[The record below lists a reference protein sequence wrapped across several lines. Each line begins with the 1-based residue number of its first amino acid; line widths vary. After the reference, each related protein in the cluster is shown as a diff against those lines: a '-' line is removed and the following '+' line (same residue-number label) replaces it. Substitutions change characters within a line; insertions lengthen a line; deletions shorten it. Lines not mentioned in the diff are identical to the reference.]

1 MGSHLFCV
9 CREREEEERGERE
22 NRKMMEKKREREATI
37 YICDPAVIYKDC
49 LLRMRRDKE
58 ELI

>member
-1 MGSHLFCV
+1 
-9 CREREEEERGERE
+9 
-22 NRKMMEKKREREATI
+22 MMEKKREREATI